1 MSLPSEGS
9 KGSSSLDDAS
19 ETNVSFS
26 AKWGRVQFDV
36 SLPRSSTVMD
46 LKQQIQHQISV
57 PAKKQKIL
65 GLNPKGKPPADE
77 ESLEFL
83 PANKK
88 HSIIIMGTV
97 EEIVFEPTPSTDR
110 DAEEDIELT
119 DESEDIHKNSVFL
132 KRLEDRVS
140 RIDVVCM
147 HPPRKG
153 KKLLVLDIDYTIFDH
168 KSAAARVLDLK
179 RPYVDHLLA
188 TVYPHYD
195 IVVWSQTSWKW
206 VEAKLTE
213 LGLLLHP
220 DFQITFVLDQTSMFP
235 VQSKSSTGE
244 MRNHEV
250 KALEFIWRKFP
261 GVYDQRNTVHV
272 DDLRRNFAMNPRNGI
287 RVSAFRDSFMN
298 QHDDEL
304 LKLTNYLMLIVNE
317 PDLSALDH
325 SKWKKLV

>member
-110 DAEEDIELT
+110 DAEEVNHIIPIKSYLILFFMLDYIMT
-119 DESEDIHKNSVFL
+119 CCKPMYD
-132 KRLEDRVS
+132 
-140 RIDVVCM
+140 M
-147 HPPRKG
+147 KG
-153 KKLLVLDIDYTIFDH
+153 RH
-168 KSAAARVLDLK
+168 
-179 RPYVDHLLA
+179 
-188 TVYPHYD
+188 
-195 IVVWSQTSWKW
+195 W
-206 VEAKLTE
+206 
-213 LGLLLHP
+213 
-220 DFQITFVLDQTSMFP
+220 
-235 VQSKSSTGE
+235 
-244 MRNHEV
+244 
-250 KALEFIWRKFP
+250 
-261 GVYDQRNTVHV
+261 
-272 DDLRRNFAMNPRNGI
+272 
-287 RVSAFRDSFMN
+287 
-298 QHDDEL
+298 
-304 LKLTNYLMLIVNE
+304 
-317 PDLSALDH
+317 
-325 SKWKKLV
+325 